1 MSTDPSGQT
10 IIHIDLSYNSYE
22 FVQNY
27 FEQKKT
33 CCAKYCNNKNEI
45 NKNLERIIKLVYKNI
60 RLEERDKEILLIRY
74 INIIKKIEEKYH
86 KHSKYYSMSTLF
98 TNISSILVTAFISI
112 NNLKE
117 TSTSMTSVIWWLAW
131 TLSLGISLVNTIGA
145 FYKWDRKYLLMFKVF
160 NRIEQE
166 IWMYL
171 ELVGPYSCKG
181 LNNQNEHKNKLAL
194 FLAKLELIYK
204 RVNDNLLDIE
214 ENDQD
219 DKDALKSHKGAT
231 ASEMPLLD
239 NNSESNQTNNTNNST
254 NLPKEENGESK
265 EKKDTSNNSFI
276 KFSAKTKEIDN
287 GRKNTLSVLKEDSFP
302 NLSDEEGK
310 LKVTA
315 KKEDINK
322 YKEEL

>member
-1 MSTDPSGQT
+1 MDPSGQI

-22 FVQNY
+22 FVKNY
-27 FEQKKT
+27 FDQKKT
-33 CCAKYCNNKNEI
+33 CCAKYCNNKDEI
-45 NKNLERIIKLVYKNI
+45 NKNIERIIKLVYKNI
-60 RLEERDKEILLIRY
+60 RLEESDKEILLIRY
-74 INIIKKIEEKYH
+74 ISIIKKIEGKYR
-86 KHSKYYSMSTLF
+86 KHSKYYTMSTLF

-117 TSTSMTSVIWWLAW
+117 TTSSITSIIWWLAW

-171 ELVGPYSCKG
+171 ELVGPYSSKTESA
-181 LNNQNEHKNKLAL
+181 NEHKNKLGL

-204 RVNDNLLDIE
+204 RVNDNLIDIE

-219 DKDALKSHKGAT
+219 DKDALKNNRGAT
-231 ASEMPLLD
+231 ASELPLLD
-239 NNSESNQTNNTNNST
+239 INSETNQNNSIA
-254 NLPKEENGESK
+254 PESK
-265 EKKDTSNNSFI
+265 KNETSNNFI
-276 KFSAKTKEIDN
+276 KLSTKKTDKDPM
-287 GRKNTLSVLKEDSFP
+287 RKNTLSILKEDNIP
-302 NLSDEEGK
+302 NLSEEEGK
-310 LKVTA
+310 LTVTA
-315 KKEDINK
+315 KKDEDANK